1 MKEPDIRPDVLDL
14 LVEDHASVE
23 RLFTRFER
31 RAAEVPNPNLDVVRD
46 IIRELSLHAAAEE
59 QILYPLMRDALDDGD
74 ELAEHG
80 IEEHQEMKE
89 RLAAIEGL
97 DPRDDAWA
105 REVMALIADVRHHVR
120 EEEDEQFPRL
130 RTVVPAERLVDLAR
144 NLERA
149 KALAPTR
156 PHPRAPST
164 PPANR
169 VVGPVAGLID
179 RVRDGARRGLE
190 EAEAEER

>member
-1 MKEPDIRPDVLDL
+1 MNDHPEGDVLEL
-14 LVEDHASVE
+14 LVEDHAAVE
-23 RLFTRFER
+23 ALFARFER

-46 IIRELSLHAAAEE
+46 ITRELSVHAAVEE
-59 QILYPLMRDALDDGD
+59 QVLYPLMREALPGGG
-74 ELAEHG
+74 ELADHG
-80 IEEHQEMKE
+80 IEEHQEIKE
-89 RLAAIEGL
+89 RLAAIEAL
-97 DPRDDAWA
+97 DPADEAWA

-130 RTVVPAERLVDLAR
+130 RAAVPSDRLTELAR
-144 NLERA
+144 TVDRA
-149 KALAPTR
+149 KAVAPTR

-179 RVRDGARRGLE
+179 RVRDGARQAVE
-190 EAEAEER
+190 EADERDD